1 MSVKPSIS
9 ARTHSQ
15 SSWASVSA
23 KENPQLSSCGSWRL
37 EREIGHGAY
46 GVVYLAFSPDGEPA
60 AVKVCRRD
68 AVDPERY
75 SRELRGAKLYCA
87 VPQKEGL
94 VRMRAFAE
102 TEWGFYAVMDLADDE
117 FGRIEVP
124 IESYRPKTLASVI
137 KGEKALPLKECVN
150 LAIFLARGLA
160 ALQRHH
166 LLHRDIKP
174 ANVLYVCGRPVLSD
188 PGLVVDESEA
198 ASFVGTPG
206 YVPPEKFTDAASD
219 VYSLGLTLKAASF
232 GRQIEDIDKG
242 PAAEADTGAKYF
254 PAWWRILNKATDPTP
269 SRRYQSAK
277 ALLKEIE
284 GLRRKMKFTSI
295 VESRIAKVA
304 LVLVLLG
311 VAAVLV
317 ANVVAGRRAEDEIAR
332 RDAENKALKDGLSR
346 QSEESR
352 SLRDNFARQ
361 LDENKALRA
370 DLAKQSEMSKALK
383 DDLDKQSEVSKTLKE
398 DLSRQSEESQA
409 LRDDFIKQL
418 DENKTLRADL
428 AKQSEMS
435 KALKDDLVKQSE
447 VSKALKE
454 DLSRQSEES
463 QALRDD
469 FLVQLAENKML
480 RANLA
485 KQSEENKKLNYNLAR
500 QAAEIKSL
508 KQDVAKR
515 PVDSKALT
523 DKEVE
528 SVKKFQA
535 EMEAAKKNAEIAAAW
550 NSASMRFGNYGGVVN
565 SMIDY
570 WSVSQLTYV
579 GNNPNLRAAKKEFSE
594 IANKSSE
601 HASRFRELK
610 KTAEEKSRKGLDI
623 TEETEV
629 VKAIAADEDAL
640 KKRVLE
646 IMRSIY
652 GKDWQP
658 SPVEKHNFGL

>member
-1 MSVKPSIS
+1 M
-9 ARTHSQ
+9 
-15 SSWASVSA
+15 
-23 KENPQLSSCGSWRL
+23 QLNGNMPHCGQWRL
-37 EREIGHGAY
+37 VREIGHGAY
-46 GVVYLAFSPDGEPA
+46 GVVYLAVAPDGECA

-75 SRELRGAKLYCA
+75 SRQLRGAKLYRA
-87 VPQKEGL
+87 IPSQEGL
-94 VRMRAFAE
+94 VRMRTLVE
-102 TEWGFYAVMDLADDE
+102 TDWGFYAVMDLADDE
-117 FGRIEVP
+117 FERTEGSL
-124 IESYRPKTLASVI
+124 ESYCPKTLASVI

-150 LAIFLARGLA
+150 LAIPLSKGLA

-188 PGLVVDESEA
+188 PGLLVEESDA
-198 ASFVGTPG
+198 VSLVGTPG

-232 GRQIEDIDKG
+232 GRQIEDLDKG
-242 PAAEADTGAKYF
+242 PAMEADTGAAQF
-254 PAWWRILNKATDPTP
+254 SAWWRILNKATDPTP

-277 ALLKEIE
+277 ALLKELE
-284 GLRRKMKFTSI
+284 GLRRKMKFASI

-304 LVLVLLG
+304 LLLALLG
-311 VAAVLV
+311 VAAILV
-317 ANVVAGRRAEDEIAR
+317 VNVVAGRRAEDEIAR

-383 DDLDKQSEVSKTLKE
+383 DDLDKQSEVSKALKE

-418 DENKTLRADL
+418 DENKTLRAD
-428 AKQSEMS
+428 
-435 KALKDDLVKQSE
+435 
-447 VSKALKE
+447 
-454 DLSRQSEES
+454 
-463 QALRDD
+463 
-469 FLVQLAENKML
+469 
-480 RANLA
+480 LA

-528 SVKKFQA
+528 SVKKFRA
-535 EMEAAKKNAEIAAAW
+535 ELDAAKKNAESAAAW

-570 WSVSQLTYV
+570 WSVAQLTYV
-579 GNNPNLRAAKKEFSE
+579 GNNPSLIAAKKEFSE
-594 IANKSSE
+594 IAKKSSE

-610 KTAEEKSRKGLDI
+610 KAAEQKSRKGLDI
-623 TEETEV
+623 TEETEA

-658 SPVEKHNFGL
+658 SPMEKHNFGL